1 MLILI
6 AQTNMIILAKPTY
19 NYIKIKKTS
28 LFCTAEVR
36 AVRLALK
43 LFYAHCTPADATKL
57 DRFC

>member
-6 AQTNMIILAKPTY
+6 GHTDMIIIAKPTY

-36 AVRLALK
+36 ALALK
-43 LFYAHCTPADATKL
+43 LFYARLTPADATKL